1 MTSRIALSPPHQPE
15 PHQSGPAV
23 VQSTVTLQPEMMG
36 RETEGQRSEV
46 KAGVNMNDTYSL
58 NNIDSLLFHLVC
70 RANIAERRTHI
81 KTVHGTIETLE
92 EDIGG
97 KQSTVTRNKENAKST
112 RATNNL
118 LLQYEQS
125 LKAELES
132 RKANYNQD
140 MEVYEERIASYRKT
154 FQSHKEYYFQNP
166 VAQRLL
172 TLHAEKEEIE
182 RRIKACDDQIA
193 VKQRKLDRL
202 AGPAVTSISAEK
214 LPDRYLSVN
223 VTYNKRIIPHSF
235 KQKIFF
241 WTEFIFVSSVFG
253 QQALAEP
260 ETQSDHQTEEDSDS
274 SIDISSLHLSTTE
287 NGHKT
292 SVEENAE
299 EIDEE
304 NMAMDLPTCCTSP
317 EKQSQELG
325 SFQQSDEQSEPVEM
339 YAEEQDQQQQQS
351 TVAGAEEAL
360 EDEMQER
367 AAADEEPAPSD
378 EYNAGPAVL
387 PQASSVETNPQSFP
401 AKIPAVPST
410 PTFPFSFSPAGSPRH
425 GTSDPKSPAF
435 LLSLNS
441 GPSTPAFSGFGFDVD
456 SPHEEDSAFAFTGS
470 FFNEKKTSE
479 SKSSGCTEFLF
490 DQSGESADFQFAFSS
505 DGPQSANTKNT
516 KEDFSFSFNF

>member
-97 KQSTVTRNKENAKST
+97 KQSTVTRNKENAKSM

-214 LPDRYLSVN
+214 LPD
-223 VTYNKRIIPHSF
+223 
-235 KQKIFF
+235 
-241 WTEFIFVSSVFG
+241 SVFG
-253 QQALAEP
+253 QQALTEP

-287 NGHKT
+287 NGPKT

-339 YAEEQDQQQQQS
+339 YAEEQDQVTPPEDQVLQQQS

-378 EYNAGPAVL
+378 EYNEGPAVL

-456 SPHEEDSAFAFTGS
+456 SPQEEDSAFAFTGS

-516 KEDFSFSFNF
+516 KDDFSFSFNF